1 MSSTFYMGS
10 LAPEVDP
17 LITGE
22 DILTFGEFF
31 RGQGGT
37 GYDTSDAKKIILN
50 LQFDRLTK
58 SEADLL
64 RKYCHATGNSIYS
77 TFVVLDRDRL
87 FDGVTF
93 NDALQRVLNRMKVTS
108 ASIIPLRYDEG
119 PDTEQSTGLETATVT
134 LEEI

>member
-1 MSSTFYMGS
+1 MSATFYMGS

-17 LITGE
+17 LITAE
-22 DILTFGEFF
+22 DVLTFGEFF

-37 GYDTSDAKKIILN
+37 GYDTSTAKKIILS

-58 SEADLL
+58 TEADLL

-93 NDALQRVLNRMKVTS
+93 NDSLQRVLNRMKVTS
-108 ASIIPLRYDEG
+108 SSIIPLRYDEES
-119 PDTEQSTGLETATVT
+119 DAAQSSGLETATVT

>member
-1 MSSTFYMGS
+1 MSATFYMGS

-17 LITGE
+17 QITSE
-22 DILTFGEFF
+22 EVLTFGEFF
-31 RGQGGT
+31 RGQSGT
-37 GYDTSDAKKIILN
+37 GYDTSTAKRIVLG
-50 LQFDRLTK
+50 LQFERLTK

-93 NDALQRVLNRMKVTS
+93 NATLQRVLNRMKVTGS
-108 ASIIPLRYDEG
+108 SFVPLTYDEES
-119 PDTEQSTGLETATVT
+119 DSAQNVGLESATIT